1 MNPEARSLEGVPTV
15 EARGQ
20 EDKIAIAA
28 AESRGAGGAQAP
40 SHKAQK
46 LQELLATRLNRQVVG
61 SLVGCVHC
69 GMCNEACHYVL
80 THPDDP
86 KMTPSYKADQLRKIF
101 KANHDWTGRVFPW
114 WVGAKTPV
122 TDEDL
127 ERLKDIAFG
136 TCTNCRRCTYNCPMG
151 VDTATLNRIMRGLLT
166 SVGVMPEGVRVVS
179 KDQWE
184 IGNQMGVLKEDYV
197 DTLEW
202 MSEELVAEVEDESA
216 TIPIDKTNCEIM
228 YTINPR
234 EVKYDPRTIAKAAKI
249 FWAADESWTMPSEGW
264 DQTNFGLFS
273 GDDQLG
279 GAAGRR
285 VFEKVQE
292 LNAKRLVISEC
303 GHGFRSTRC
312 EAPNWSQ
319 TDVPFPMESSI
330 FTMLN
335 YIKEGRI
342 VVDPNVC
349 TERVTYHDSC
359 NLARSCGVVEEPR
372 ELLRMT
378 ATDFVEMIPNR
389 AENYCCT
396 GGGGAMSMSEYTP
409 RRLVS
414 AKVKADQIAAT
425 GATIVVTSCH
435 NCVDGLADLIKH
447 YKLDCSVVQ
456 LVDLVADALVLEECA
471 VSKKKATVKPE
482 IGRALEGRR
491 ILVVDDEDDART
503 FLSTVLA
510 DAGATIIEATDGD
523 EAIGLAKRENP
534 DLITLDISMPGKD
547 GVEVFREL
555 RGSPDTAGM
564 AICVITGHPEFRE
577 VIYAASV
584 DKPDGYMHKPVSPD
598 DLIDGLRRILDLREK
613 KL

>member
-1 MNPEARSLEGVPTV
+1 
-15 EARGQ
+15 
-20 EDKIAIAA
+20 
-28 AESRGAGGAQAP
+28 
-40 SHKAQK
+40 
-46 LQELLATRLNRQVVG
+46 
-61 SLVGCVHC
+61 
-69 GMCNEACHYVL
+69 VL
-80 THPDDP
+80 SHPDDP

-114 WVGAKTPV
+114 WVGAKTPM

-127 ERLKDIAFG
+127 EAIKDVAFG

-151 VDTATLNRIMRGLLT
+151 VDTATLNRLMRGLLT

-184 IGNQMGVLKEDYV
+184 IGNQMGVLKEDYI

-202 MSEELVAEVEDESA
+202 MSEELVEEVGDQSA
-216 TIPIDKTNCEIM
+216 TIPIDRPNCEVM

-234 EVKYDPRTIAKAAKI
+234 EAKYDPRTISKAAKI
-249 FWAADESWTMPSEGW
+249 FWAAGESWTMPSEGW

-279 GAAGRR
+279 GAAGKR
-285 VFEKVQE
+285 VFEKVEE

-330 FTMLN
+330 FTMLE

-349 TERVTYHDSC
+349 KERVTYHDSC

-414 AKVKADQIAAT
+414 AKVKADQITAT

-447 YKLDCSVVQ
+447 YKLDCKVVQ

-471 VSKKKATVKPE
+471 VSKKKAALKPE
-482 IGRALEGRR
+482 AVRVLEGRR
-491 ILVVDDEDDART
+491 ILVVDDEEDART

-523 EAIGLAKRENP
+523 EALGLAKRENP

-555 RGSPDTAGM
+555 RGSPDTAGT

-584 DKPDGYMHKPVSPD
+584 DKPDGYMHKPVSPE
-598 DLIDGLRRILDLREK
+598 DLVDGVRRILDLKQK
-613 KL
+613 KH

>member
-1 MNPEARSLEGVPTV
+1 MNPEATSLEEDVTAESEDRGEDAAPV
-15 EARGQ
+15 EAESQ
-20 EDKIAIAA
+20 EV
-28 AESRGAGGAQAP
+28 GGAQAP
-40 SHKAQK
+40 SDKAQK
-46 LQELLATRLNRQVVG
+46 LQKLLATKLNRQIVG
-61 SLVGCVHC
+61 SLVGCIHC
-69 GMCNEACHYVL
+69 GMCHEACHYVL

-114 WVGAKTPV
+114 WVGATTPV

-151 VDTATLNRIMRGLLT
+151 VDTATLNRLMRGLLT

-184 IGNQMGVLKEDYV
+184 IGNQMGVLREDYI

-202 MSEELVAEVEDESA
+202 MSEELVAEVGDESA
-216 TIPIDKTNCEIM
+216 TIPIDKTNCEVM

-234 EVKYDPRTIAKAAKI
+234 EAKYDPRTIGKAAKI

-279 GAAGRR
+279 GAAGKR
-285 VFEKVQE
+285 VYEKVQE
-292 LNAKRLVISEC
+292 LNANRLVISEC

-319 TDVPFPMESSI
+319 TDIPFPMESSI
-330 FTMLN
+330 FTMLR
-335 YIKEGRI
+335 YIEEGRI

-349 TERVTYHDSC
+349 KERVTYHDSC
-359 NLARSCGVVEEPR
+359 NLARSCGITEEPR

-378 ATDFVEMIPNR
+378 AKDFVEMTPNR
-389 AENYCCT
+389 ADNYCCT

-447 YKLDCSVVQ
+447 YKLDCRVEQ

-471 VSKKKATVKPE
+471 VSKKKAALKQEV
-482 IGRALEGRR
+482 GRALEGRR

-503 FLSTVLA
+503 FLSTVLS

-555 RGSPDTAGM
+555 RGNPDTAGT
-564 AICVITGHPEFRE
+564 AICVVTGHPEFRE
-577 VIYAASV
+577 VIYAASA
-584 DKPDGYMHKPVSPD
+584 DKPEGYMHKPVSPE
-598 DLIDGLRRILDLREK
+598 DLIDGLRRILDLKEK
-613 KL
+613 KH

>member
-1 MNPEARSLEGVPTV
+1 MNARATSLKEATLLQQENQ
-15 EARGQ
+15 EA
-20 EDKIAIAA
+20 ASAHA
-28 AESRGAGGAQAP
+28 LSY
-40 SHKAQK
+40 KAQK
-46 LQELLATRLNRQVVG
+46 LQELLAKKLNRQVVG
-61 SLVGCVHC
+61 SLLGCIHC

-101 KANHDWTGRVFPW
+101 KANHDWTGRFFPW
-114 WVGAKTPV
+114 WVGAQTPV
-122 TDEDL
+122 TEEDL

-202 MSEELVAEVEDESA
+202 VSEELVDEIGDKSA
-216 TIPIDKTNCEIM
+216 TIPIDKPNCEVM
-228 YTINPR
+228 YAINPR

-279 GAAGRR
+279 GTAGKR

-330 FTMLN
+330 FTMLR
-335 YIKEGRI
+335 YIEEGRI
-342 VVDPNVC
+342 VVDPKVC
-349 TERVTYHDSC
+349 NERVTYHDSC
-359 NLARSCGVVEEPR
+359 NLARSCGIVEEPR
-372 ELLRMT
+372 ELLRMV

-396 GGGGAMSMSEYTP
+396 GGGGAMSMAEYTP

-425 GATIVVTSCH
+425 GAKIVITSCH
-435 NCVDGLADLIKH
+435 NCVDGLTDLIKH
-447 YKLDCSVVQ
+447 YKLDCRVQQ
-456 LVDLVADALVLEECA
+456 LVDVVADALVVEECA
-471 VSKKKATVKPE
+471 VSKKRPAVSR
-482 IGRALEGRR
+482 GRLLEGRR
-491 ILVVDDEDDART
+491 ILVVDDEEDARV

-510 DAGATIIEATDGD
+510 DAGARIIEAADG
-523 EAIGLAKRENP
+523 EQATQLAKREKP

-555 RGSPDTAGM
+555 RGSPATAGT
-564 AICVITGHPEFRE
+564 AICVVTGHPEFRE

-584 DKPDGYMHKPVSPD
+584 DKPDGYMNKPVSPN
-598 DLIDGLRRILDLREK
+598 DLVDGLRRILDLKERK
-613 KL
+613 DL

>member
-1 MNPEARSLEGVPTV
+1 MNARATSLEEATV
-15 EARGQ
+15 VQ
-20 EDKIAIAA
+20 EENEEVA
-28 AESRGAGGAQAP
+28 SVQAL
-40 SHKAQK
+40 SYKAQK
-46 LQELLATRLNRQVVG
+46 LQELLAKKLNRQVVG
-61 SLVGCVHC
+61 SLLGCIHC

-86 KMTPSYKADQLRKIF
+86 KMTPSYKADQLRKVF
-101 KANHDWTGRVFPW
+101 KANHDWTGRFFPW
-114 WVGAKTPV
+114 WVGAQTPV

-166 SVGVMPEGVRVVS
+166 SVGIMPEGVRVVS

-184 IGNQMGVLKEDYV
+184 IGNQMGVVKEDYV

-202 MSEELVAEVEDESA
+202 VSEELVDEVGDESA
-216 TIPIDKTNCEIM
+216 TIPIDKPNCEVM

-279 GAAGRR
+279 GTAGKR
-285 VFEKVQE
+285 VFEKVEE

-330 FTMLN
+330 FTMLR
-335 YIKEGRI
+335 YIREGRI
-342 VVDPNVC
+342 VVDSKVC
-349 TERVTYHDSC
+349 KERVTYHDSC
-359 NLARSCGVVEEPR
+359 NLARSCGIVEEPR
-372 ELLRMT
+372 ELLRMV

-396 GGGGAMSMSEYTP
+396 GGGGAMSMAEYTP

-425 GATIVVTSCH
+425 GAKIVITSCH
-435 NCVDGLADLIKH
+435 NCVDGLTDLIKH
-447 YKLDCSVVQ
+447 YKLGCKVQQ
-456 LVDLVADALVLEECA
+456 LVDVVADALVVEECA
-471 VSKKKATVKPE
+471 VSKKRTAVSPE
-482 IGRALEGRR
+482 RLLEGRR
-491 ILVVDDEDDART
+491 ILVVDDEEDARV

-510 DAGATIIEATDGD
+510 DAGATIIEAVDG
-523 EAIGLAKRENP
+523 EQAIELAKREKP

-555 RGSPDTAGM
+555 RGSPSTAGT
-564 AICVITGHPEFRE
+564 AICVVTGHPEFRE

-584 DKPDGYMHKPVSPD
+584 DKPDGYMNKPVRPN
-598 DLIDGLRRILDLREK
+598 DLVDGLRRILDLKQK
-613 KL
+613 KEH